1 MKIAIDAMG
10 GDHGMTPVVEG
21 AIQAIKEL
29 DIELVLVGQEDQIRS
44 ELDRVKWTDSRRTID
59 NVDVTL

>member
-10 GDHGMTPVVEG
+10 GDHGLTPVVEG

-29 DIELVLVGQEDQIRS
+29 DIESIA
-44 ELDRVKWTDSRRTID
+44 D
-59 NVDVTL
+59 NSDAKNGASTKSAVS